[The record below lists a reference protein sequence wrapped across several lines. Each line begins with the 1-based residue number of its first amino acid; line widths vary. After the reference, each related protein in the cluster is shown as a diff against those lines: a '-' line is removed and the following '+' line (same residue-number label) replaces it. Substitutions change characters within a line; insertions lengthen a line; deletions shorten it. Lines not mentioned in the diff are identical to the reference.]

1 MHRLTY
7 SHRQALNG
15 PAFPARSDIFEDE
28 VERHKLICPAYCMLA
43 AQRAAPYFRE
53 DVSAGPPLCAS
64 DDPYAGVRALPAS
77 APLAARRVELA
88 RQLGPAG
95 LRALVSRISA
105 LARTL
110 PPPVTHV
117 LNQEEA
123 VRPPAVAGSVP
134 PYSAKH
140 AAQQASIVGNLG
152 RVRLLERAARD
163 AFVELGAGRGYL
175 GAALSRHCPDL
186 KTLVL
191 VDCRGFK
198 LKADRWAGGG
208 KGLLLRF
215 EETQDGGAAKGG
227 MMI

>member
-1 MHRLTY
+1 MHCLTY
-7 SHRQALNG
+7 SHRQALNS

-43 AQRAAPYFRE
+43 AQRAAPYYKE
-53 DVSAGPPLCAS
+53 DVSAGPVLDAS
-64 DDPYAGVRALPAS
+64 EDPYAGVPALPTS

-105 LARTL
+105 LAGTL
-110 PPPVTHV
+110 PPPARHV
-117 LNQEEA
+117 LNQAQA

-152 RVRLLERAARD
+152 RVRLLERAPCD
-163 AFVELGAGRGYL
+163 AFIELGAGRGYL

-198 LKADRWAGGG
+198 LKADR
-208 KGLLLRF
+208 
-215 EETQDGGAAKGG
+215 
-227 MMI
+227 